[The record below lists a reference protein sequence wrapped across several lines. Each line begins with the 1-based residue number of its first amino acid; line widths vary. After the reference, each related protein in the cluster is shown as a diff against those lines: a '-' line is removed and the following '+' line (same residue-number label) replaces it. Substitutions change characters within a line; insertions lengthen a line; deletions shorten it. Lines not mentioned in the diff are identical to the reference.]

1 MQGCMKSFFGENRG
15 NGKSGFRSMNKFS
28 RMVLTSLKIML

>member
-15 NGKSGFRSMNKFS
+15 NRKSGFRSMNKFS